1 MKNRFKSVISLSMTL
16 LAFAAS
22 AETDTNVMSC
32 QLQNGS
38 AVRVTWDGN
47 YLKYAYGKPA
57 KNPEI
62 ELPNPPNELK
72 NVHFGTV
79 SFASS
84 EAVYYRFSN
93 GNYDYVTYFTEQND
107 STVSNLGIFNDK
119 KLIKQIKCK
128 GYFKTELANIYQ
140 PVSSK
145 IKLDDP
151 NESMDWVVN
160 E

>member
-1 MKNRFKSVISLSMTL
+1 MKNRFTVALSLSVAL
-16 LAFAAS
+16 LTFTAS
-22 AETDTNVMSC
+22 AEADTNVMSC

-38 AVRVTWDGN
+38 AVRITWDGN
-47 YLKYAYGKPA
+47 NLKYAYGKPA

-107 STVSNLGIFNDK
+107 GTISNLGIFKDK

-145 IKLDDP
+145 IRQDDP
-151 NESMDWVVN
+151 NDSMDWVVN